1 MSLPEV
7 AGGMSGKLVKDSID
21 KMAESLALL
30 CRCVSVSEV
39 CVPEPA
45 LRKLMTIAVRLYAAA
60 SERAERELVPVDS
73 SVSTT
78 EAVIAAVALLRSQNL
93 TAFEAAI
100 WFARLPPQEWPSPKE
115 QPS

>member
-1 MSLPEV
+1 MSLPEA
-7 AGGMSGKLVKDSID
+7 AGGMSRKLVEDPIQQ
-21 KMAESLALL
+21 MTESLALL
-30 CRCVSVSEV
+30 CQGVQISEV
-39 CVPEPA
+39 NIPVPA

-78 EAVIAAVALLRSQNL
+78 EAVVAAVALLRSQNL
-93 TAFEAAI
+93 TAFEAAL
-100 WFARLPPQEWPSPKE
+100 WFARLPPQEWSSSKE